1 MAQRVLNCLIAL
13 DSFVYVLLT
22 LGVGQ
27 PGETISSA
35 AYRSE
40 LKGGWFRFARPV
52 IDWLLSPLES
62 EHCRESYYYAYLKR
76 NLPEDMR

>member
-1 MAQRVLNCLIAL
+1 MRQRILNILVSL
-13 DSFVYVLLT
+13 DSFIFVLLT
-22 LGVGQ
+22 LGVGR

-52 IDWLLSPLES
+52 IDLLLLPIERD
-62 EHCRESYYYAYLKR
+62 HCKTSYYYSTLKL

>member
-1 MAQRVLNCLIAL
+1 MKRILNILIAL

-22 LGVGQ
+22 LGAGQ

-40 LKGGWFRFARPV
+40 LKHGWFRFARPV
-52 IDWLLSPLES
+52 IDAMFAPFENN
-62 EHCRESYYYAYLKR
+62 HCRASYYYAKLR
-76 NLPEDMR
+76 LNLPEDMR